1 MQYTHSPQ
9 AWPFVKALRPHTKNA
24 FFGVKLHALLRFFA
38 FSLICFVV
46 PASSVWAEDQA
57 NSAPPEPSTLLV
69 SVTKAAKMI
78 GYPAVCPGSS
88 EDENQDEII
97 CMAELY
103 EARVHVL
110 NNLGGPQTERDLTI
124 RFTAHSFHAVWQ
136 KDVRF
141 FLVVSR
147 FEDKGATGYFAFRWD
162 WEDEQGQFCEEPNYV
177 NSEEIEPIKRA
188 FVLGKVRIIGK
199 DNDHYTQGSKLICIT
214 GHEKGFGQ
222 NG

>member
-1 MQYTHSPQ
+1 MHYFHSLLSRR
-9 AWPFVKALRPHTKNA
+9 FVTALSPNHKNA
-24 FFGVKLHALLRFFA
+24 LQSVKLHALLRVFA
-38 FSLICFVV
+38 FALICFVA
-46 PASSVWAEDQA
+46 PSSSVWAGDQA

-69 SVTKAAKMI
+69 RVTKAAKMI

-124 RFTAHSFHAVWQ
+124 RFTAHSFHVVWQ

-141 FLVVSR
+141 LLVVSP
-147 FEDKGATGYFAFRWD
+147 FEDNGATGYFAFRWD
-162 WEDEQGQFCEEPNYV
+162 WDDEQGQFCEELDYV
-177 NSEEIEPIKRA
+177 NSAEIEPIKRA
-188 FVLGKVRIIGK
+188 FALGKVHIIGK